1 MVEAWDTSLWSMTSL
16 QKSGAGNA
24 ALAVR
29 GYMPQP
35 KVSTITLA
43 GYIRIQINALEDIDG

>member
-1 MVEAWDTSLWSMTSL
+1 MTSL